1 MKFYL
6 PDFFFKFDL
15 NILITQLWQEH
26 SEYFHDGLEIGAVY
40 GSFPG
45 AIWNGGRLMCGSVII
60 QDIEGMINRFNE
72 LDMPIRFT
80 FTNSLLQK
88 EHIHD
93 TYCNLIMEAA
103 NNGMNEVLVNSPI
116 LENYLRDKYPD
127 FKYILSTTRCER
139 DINKINTF
147 TEQYDMIVTDFR
159 DNHNFDFLSQIQD
172 KSKIELLVN
181 SYCNPNCTRRK
192 QHYDMIS
199 NNQLLYRVAK
209 TENQDI
215 MDCPTYR
222 RNFYD
227 IFELSSVI
235 TVDDVY
241 NKYVPMGF
249 ENFKIE
255 GRTSHI
261 SNVIESYIYYLI
273 KPEYQDKIRL
283 YLLRNCVPWN
293 E

>member
-26 SEYFHDGLEIGAVY
+26 PEYFHNGLEIGAVY

-45 AIWNGGRLMCGSVII
+45 AIWNGGRLMCGGTVI
-60 QDIEGMINRFNE
+60 QNIENIINQFNE

-88 EHIHD
+88 EHLND
-93 TYCNLIMEAA
+93 TYCNLIMESA
-103 NNGMNEVLVNSPI
+103 NNGMNEVIVNSPI
-116 LENYLRDKYPD
+116 LEDYLRNKYPN

-139 DINKINTF
+139 NIDTINDYTK
-147 TEQYDMIVTDFR
+147 QYDLIVTDYR
-159 DNHNFDFLSQIQD
+159 DNINLDFLSQIQD

-181 SYCNPNCTRRK
+181 SYFDPNCTRRK
-192 QHYDMIS
+192 QHYDAIS
-199 NNQLLYRVAK
+199 HNQLIFRVADK
-209 TENQDI
+209 EGQDV
-215 MDCPTYR
+215 MSCPTYN

-227 IFELSSVI
+227 IFDLSSVI
-235 TVDDVY
+235 TVDKLFDTY
-241 NKYVPMGF
+241 IPMGF
-249 ENFKIE
+249 SHFKIE

-261 SNVIESYIYYLI
+261 SNVVESYVYYMI
-273 KPEYQDKIRL
+273 KPEYQNKVRL
-283 YLLRNCVPWN
+283 YLLRNCIADN
-293 E
+293 T

>member
-1 MKFYL
+1 MNFYL

-15 NILITQLWQEH
+15 NTLFIELWQNSPEVFN
-26 SEYFHDGLEIGAVY
+26 ENVNIGAIY

-60 QDIEGMINRFNE
+60 QDIEGMINRYNE
-72 LDMPIRFT
+72 MDMPVRFT
-80 FTNSLLQK
+80 FTNSLLRE
-88 EHIHD
+88 EHIYD

-116 LENYLRDKYPD
+116 LEDYLRTKYPD

-139 DINKINTF
+139 DIDKINAF
-147 TEQYDMIVTDFR
+147 TKQYDMVVTDFR
-159 DNHNFDFLSQIQD
+159 DNNNFSFLEQITE
-172 KSKIELLVN
+172 KNKIELLVN
-181 SYCNPNCTRRK
+181 SYCNPNCSRRL
-192 QHYDMIS
+192 QHYEKIS
-199 NNQLLYRVAK
+199 NNQLLYRVAE
-209 TENQDI
+209 TENQDV

-227 IFELSSVI
+227 IFELDSVI
-235 TVDDVY
+235 TVDSLY
-241 NKYVPMGF
+241 QNYIPMGF

-261 SNVIESYIYYLI
+261 ANVVESYIYYLI
-273 KPEYQDKIRL
+273 KPEYQNKIRL
-283 YLLRNCVPWN
+283 YLLRNCIPQN